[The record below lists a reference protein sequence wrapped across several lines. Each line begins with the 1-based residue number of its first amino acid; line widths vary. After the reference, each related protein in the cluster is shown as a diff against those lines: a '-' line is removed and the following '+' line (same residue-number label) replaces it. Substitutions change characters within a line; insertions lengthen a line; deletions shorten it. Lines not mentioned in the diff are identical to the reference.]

1 MQFRYHGWYDWFGLG
16 QIVSGDD
23 SGHGSVIEFT
33 EIVTN
38 DAAVAGVA
46 ADVATC
52 VVGER
57 AGRKVLLAYR
67 LTE

>member
-1 MQFRYHGWYDWFGLG
+1 MG

-23 SGHGSVIEFT
+23 SGHGSVIELA

-38 DAAVAGVA
+38 DASVASVA

>member
-1 MQFRYHGWYDWFGLG
+1 MWYDWFGLG

-23 SGHGSVIEFT
+23 RGHIELA

-38 DAAVAGVA
+38 DAAVA

-57 AGRKVLLAYR
+57 AGRKVLLADR